1 MKKIA
6 AYIMFLLIGILGS
19 CQDSEEFKL
28 PTKVGFQMD
37 IDRNTG
43 LNGRLNFTHG
53 QILLAS
59 FSFDGRREEG
69 GDVFFTKS
77 YEEGLLINFD
87 PDNSEGALT
96 FQIPQGNYTRIEL
109 ELETSDDT
117 DAPGLVVDG
126 WYLHSSGIRYPVRFE
141 LESSIE
147 FEIKAKEHSGS
158 HQIVLIHSKPANPLI
173 KLKPLIW
180 FEAVP
185 ASLLEK
191 AVSTVEEGESDEE
204 VEEAGSLILIN
215 EETNE
220 EIYEIIITR
229 IEQSTEVIF

>member
-6 AYIMFLLIGILGS
+6 AYIMLLFIGLLGS
-19 CQDSEEFKL
+19 CQGNEEFKL

-37 IDRNTG
+37 INRNTG
-43 LNGRLNFTHG
+43 QNGRLNFTHG
-53 QILLAS
+53 QIILAS

-77 YEEGLLINFD
+77 YDEGLLINFD
-87 PDNSEGALT
+87 SGNTIAPLT

-117 DAPGLVVDG
+117 GVPGLVVEG

-141 LESSIE
+141 LESSVE

-158 HQIVLIHSKPANPLI
+158 HQIVLIHTKPASPIIRLNPL
-173 KLKPLIW
+173 KW

-185 ASLLEK
+185 ASFLEN
-191 AVSTVEEGESDEE
+191 AVSTIEEGESEDMTEE
-204 VEEAGSLILIN
+204 GSYILIN

-220 EIYEIIITR
+220 EIYEIIIAR
-229 IEQSTEVIF
+229 IEQSVEVIF

>member
-6 AYIMFLLIGILGS
+6 AYIMFVLVGLLGS
-19 CQDSEEFKL
+19 CQDNEEFKL

-37 IDRNTG
+37 INRNTG
-43 LNGRLNFTHG
+43 LSGRLNFTHG
-53 QILLAS
+53 QIILAS

-77 YEEGLLINFD
+77 YDEGLLITFD
-87 PDNSEGALT
+87 PGNTIEPLT

-109 ELETSDDT
+109 GLETSDDT
-117 DAPGLVVDG
+117 GAPGLVVEG

-141 LESSIE
+141 LESSVE
-147 FEIKAKEHSGS
+147 FEIKAKEHSGN
-158 HQIVLIHSKPANPLI
+158 HQIVLIQSKPASPIIRLNPL
-173 KLKPLIW
+173 KW

-185 ASLLEK
+185 VSLLEK
-191 AVSTVEEGESDEE
+191 AVSTIKEGESDEDMP
-204 VEEAGSLILIN
+204 EAASHILIN

-229 IEQSTEVIF
+229 IEQSVEVIF